1 MNEQALAGVRVL
13 DLSSIIAAPVTATM
27 LGDFGAEVVKV
38 EEPGRGDF
46 MRRSAVQPGGR
57 SLQWVQD
64 ARNKKSVTLNLREA
78 AGREVLHRLLPHFDV
93 VVTNF
98 RPPTLERWGLGPD
111 ELHARYPRLVV
122 LYITGYGMT
131 GPYRQRGAF
140 DRVASAFSGLTYV
153 TGEAGRPSVRSGF
166 AVIDYMTA
174 YMGAFSVVTALY
186 HRDRQAGTG
195 LVGGTGQVID
205 LALYEP
211 GFRASEEALLSYAMH
226 GRVRERTGNINRNV
240 VPAANFTAADGR
252 EVVIHAGTD
261 PLVRR
266 LSQIMGQ
273 PDLAEDVRFS
283 TYAARVENQDVLY
296 EIIGAWAGM
305 HPADRLIELL
315 VAADIPAS
323 PVMNIADIAA
333 DPHYRERGTIAAVHD
348 DEFGDLL
355 MAGPIPKMSRTPGSI
370 RSLGPVLGAHNGE
383 IYGDLLGM
391 KRAELD
397 ALHASGVI

>member
-13 DLSSIIAAPVTATM
+13 DLSSIIAAPVAATM

-46 MRRSAVQPGGR
+46 MRRGAATAGGR

-64 ARNKKSVTLNLREA
+64 GRNKKSVTLNLREA
-78 AGREVLHRLLPHFDV
+78 MGREVLHRLLPHFDV

-98 RPPTLERWGLGPD
+98 RPPTLERWGLGP
-111 ELHARYPRLVV
+111 ETLHARYKRLVI
-122 LYITGYGMT
+122 LAITGYGLT

-153 TGEAGRPSVRSGF
+153 SGEADRPSVRSGF

-186 HRDRQAGTG
+186 HRDRR
-195 LVGGTGQVID
+195 GGGGQVID

-211 GFRASEEALLSYAMH
+211 GFRASEDALMSYAAH
-226 GRVRERTGNINRNV
+226 GRIRERMGNINRNV
-240 VPAANFTAADGR
+240 VPASNFLAADGR

-261 PLVRR
+261 SLLRR
-266 LSQIMGQ
+266 LAEVMQHPG
-273 PDLAEDVRFS
+273 LAEDARFATHADRVR
-283 TYAARVENQDVLY
+283 NQDALY
-296 EIIGAWAGM
+296 AIIAEWAAK
-305 HPADRLIELL
+305 HAADRLVEML
-315 VAADIPAS
+315 VAADIPAC

-333 DPHYRERGTIAAVHD
+333 DPHYRARGTIASVHD

-355 MAGPIPKMSRTPGSI
+355 VAAPMPKLSETPGAI
-370 RSLGPVLGAHNGE
+370 RSLGPVLGAHNQEVFAGM
-383 IYGDLLGM
+383 LGM
-391 KRAELD
+391 ADAEID
-397 ALHASGVI
+397 ALRAGGVI